1 MLAILLAFKLL
12 RDHVTREKENKR
24 RVGEGDGGDRSK
36 IVPVNGESE
45 ESGGDEG
52 VGSNL
57 EMNQEQKSE
66 KLKTWS

>member
-12 RDHVTREKENKR
+12 RDHVTREKEKKR
-24 RVGEGDGGDRSK
+24 RVGEGGDRSK

-52 VGSNL
+52 VDSSNL

>member
-12 RDHVTREKENKR
+12 RDHVTREKEKKR
-24 RVGEGDGGDRSK
+24 RVGEGGDRSK

>member
-1 MLAILLAFKLL
+1 MAILLAFKLL

-45 ESGGDEG
+45 ESGDEG

-57 EMNQEQKSE
+57 EMNPDQKSE